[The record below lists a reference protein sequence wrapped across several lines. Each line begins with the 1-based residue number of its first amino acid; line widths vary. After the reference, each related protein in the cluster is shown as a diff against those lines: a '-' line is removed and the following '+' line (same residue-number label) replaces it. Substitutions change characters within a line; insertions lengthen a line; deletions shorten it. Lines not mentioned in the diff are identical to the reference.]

1 VGAPLLVLVARLRR
15 EHGDDVRV
23 ALCYAVPSVAFAIAF
38 WPIQGLGAEMDLVV
52 AAFPAFYALAW
63 LCSLDPR
70 FTVVAAAL
78 LASAHIGFWRILL
91 DGRFLN

>member
-1 VGAPLLVLVARLRR
+1 MGV
-15 EHGDDVRV
+15 
-23 ALCYAVPSVAFAIAF
+23 
-38 WPIQGLGAEMDLVV
+38 GAEMDLVV
-52 AAFPAFYALAW
+52 AAFQGFYALAW

-70 FTVVAAAL
+70 FTRVAAAL